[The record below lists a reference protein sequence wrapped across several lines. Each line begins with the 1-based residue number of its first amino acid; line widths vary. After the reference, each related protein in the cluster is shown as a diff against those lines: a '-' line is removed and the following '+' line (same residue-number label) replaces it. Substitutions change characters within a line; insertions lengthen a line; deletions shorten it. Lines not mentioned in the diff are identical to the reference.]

1 MRLGQN
7 PEEANFAKW
16 QLEVGHGQHTDEDAN
31 ITLPPY
37 FCCPHNTV
45 ESLIDSVYPGISHL
59 PHPPDHH
66 FTQHCIL
73 SACNDDVDHLNEKIL
88 NDFPGEERVYLSAD
102 SIKENTSD
110 PEAVLM
116 YPTEYLHMITV
127 FGLPLH
133 KLTLKVGSP
142 VMVLRNLNPAE
153 GVCNGTRGIITRITN
168 RVLELHLLEGD
179 HDGQLVFLLRIK
191 CYPSN
196 AQIPFQLCRL

>member
-37 FCCPHNTV
+37 FYCPHNTV

-59 PHPPDHH
+59 PHPPNHY
-66 FTQHCIL
+66 FTEHCIL
-73 SACNDDVDHLNEKIL
+73 SVYNDDVDHLNEKIL

-102 SIKENTSD
+102 SIKEDTSD

-116 YPTEYLHMITV
+116 YPTEYL
-127 FGLPLH
+127 
-133 KLTLKVGSP
+133 KDYNS
-142 VMVLRNLNPAE
+142 
-153 GVCNGTRGIITRITN
+153 
-168 RVLELHLLEGD
+168 
-179 HDGQLVFLLRIK
+179 HDK
-191 CYPSN
+191 
-196 AQIPFQLCRL
+196 